1 MRTRYRIIEKNGIYF
16 VTSTTVE
23 WIPLFTSRKYCDIVI
38 QSLKFCKETKGL
50 RLYAFVIMDNHIHLI
65 VKASELSGTMASFKK
80 FTAKEIIGQLKHD
93 NKQWLLGQLAFYKKK
108 YKTESDYQVWQ
119 EGIHPQLILNE
130 EMLMQKIEYIHSNP
144 VRHGLVDTPEHW
156 RYSSS
161 RNYLLNDHSVIPIDE
176 LPL

>member
-1 MRTRYRIIEKNGIYF
+1 M
-16 VTSTTVE
+16 
-23 WIPLFTSRKYCDIVI
+23 

-119 EGIHPQLILNE
+119 EGIHPQMILNE
-130 EMLMQKIEYIHSNP
+130 EMLMQKIEYIHYNP
-144 VRHGLVDTPEHW
+144 VRHGLVDAPEHW